1 MDSAAQSAL
10 ADLLTEPWVLP
21 PTDSIVALAVVAL
34 TSGTLFTHALLAG
47 SLTQW
52 LGHDGLVKG
61 HASCWQH
68 TG

>member
-1 MDSAAQSAL
+1 ML
-10 ADLLTEPWVLP
+10 AKSRKIL
-21 PTDSIVALAVVAL
+21 IVALAVVAL

-52 LGHDGLVKG
+52 LGHDRLVKG

-68 TG
+68 PPSV